1 MLTFKKIELSDKSVL
16 NSYLLN
22 EQTNLFTYNF
32 EVLWLWRN
40 VFDFQYAI
48 CHENNILFIK
58 TYTNGTHYFLFP
70 IGSKNIRKCVE
81 LVLENAT
88 QFDSKPILGQITP
101 ENKLLLE
108 DLFPNKFSFEAN
120 RNEFE
125 YLYLSDRLCSLSG
138 KKLQSKRNN
147 INFLK
152 KNYNWSIETISEK
165 NINECFD
172 FSRIWDKS
180 LHADFIENEAFY
192 EALNAYK
199 SLSLDTLV
207 LRLNGKIEA
216 ISMGCSLNENVYLI
230 LFEKANPNIRGAYSL
245 INKEFCCKYC
255 SRYKYIN
262 RAEDAGIEGLRRAK
276 LSYYPDILQEVYIAK
291 CK

>member
-120 RNEFE
+120 
-125 YLYLSDRLCSLSG
+125 L
-138 KKLQSKRNN
+138 
-147 INFLK
+147 
-152 KNYNWSIETISEK
+152 TIQ
-165 NINECFD
+165 
-172 FSRIWDKS
+172 
-180 LHADFIENEAFY
+180 
-192 EALNAYK
+192 
-199 SLSLDTLV
+199 
-207 LRLNGKIEA
+207 
-216 ISMGCSLNENVYLI
+216 I
-230 LFEKANPNIRGAYSL
+230 L
-245 INKEFCCKYC
+245 
-255 SRYKYIN
+255 
-262 RAEDAGIEGLRRAK
+262 
-276 LSYYPDILQEVYIAK
+276 
-291 CK
+291 